1 LNQAEG
7 TFPAGC
13 FASSGSRQFRIN
25 PAGKKKGKNRESI
38 DAVQNNSTT
47 SHHTHAA
54 VLRAFAKSGGVVP
67 PPDGGY
73 PGGNTAEG
81 QAALLSLTTGGFNTA
96 VGFLSLRS
104 NTTGSFNTA
113 TGAGRSL
120 PILQTQIRPLAPG
133 HFSAIRPAPT
143 IRPMERLLY
152 LAIQK
157 VPLILPPEIKLFS
170 LIRLALPTARSA

>member
-7 TFPAGC
+7 IFPAGC

-54 VLRAFAKSGGVVP
+54 VLRAFAKSGGARP
-67 PPDGGY
+67 AAGRRLSRRQHRGG
-73 PGGNTAEG
+73 
-81 QAALLSLTTGGFNTA
+81 TGRPVKPYNRRINTA

-104 NTTGSFNTA
+104 DTTGSFNTA

-152 LAIQK
+152 LAIQT
-157 VPLILPPEIKLFS
+157 VALILQPDIKLFS
-170 LIRLALPTARSA
+170 LIRVALPTVRSA